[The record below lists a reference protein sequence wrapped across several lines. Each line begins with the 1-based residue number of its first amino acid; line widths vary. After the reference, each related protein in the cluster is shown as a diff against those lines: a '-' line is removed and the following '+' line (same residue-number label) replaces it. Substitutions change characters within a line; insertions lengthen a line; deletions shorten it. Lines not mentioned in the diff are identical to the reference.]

1 MTENTLRVVASIR
14 ARPDKINELHSLLS
28 SLVEPTCSEKGCIC
42 YELLQNQKDPTDF
55 VFVEEWENDAALD
68 AHLSSEHL
76 QAALRQFPELVAEE
90 PDIRRYRKVK

>member
-1 MTENTLRVVASIR
+1 MTENTLRVVASFK
-14 ARPDKINELHSLLS
+14 ARPDKVNELRSLLS
-28 SLVEPTCSEKGCIC
+28 GLVEPTCNETGCIC

-55 VFVEEWENDAALD
+55 VFVEEWESDTALD

-90 PDIRRYRKVK
+90 PDIRRYSIVK